1 MRRLGRSSVSKLAA
15 VTGFLNDGSGSRT
28 GSESDQ
34 PGGGESSG
42 GLPAAYTDP
51 ELMDK
56 EPARVDLGMA
66 GVLKFAGLKV
76 RTGKTTG
83 GGAGDGLGSGGG
95 GNAADDDED
104 DEAERHAAN
113 QLADMEVGDDDA
125 FD

>member
-1 MRRLGRSSVSKLAA
+1 MRRLGRTSVSKLAA
-15 VTGFLNDGSGSRT
+15 VSGFLNDGPGSRT

-34 PGGGESSG
+34 PGESSG

-76 RTGKTTG
+76 RAGKTTG
-83 GGAGDGLGSGGG
+83 GGGGDGLGSVGG

-113 QLADMEVGDDDA
+113 QLGDMEVGDDDA

>member
-15 VTGFLNDGSGSRT
+15 VTGFMNEGSGSRT

-56 EPARVDLGMA
+56 EPTRVDLGMA

-76 RTGKTTG
+76 RAGKNSG
-83 GGAGDGLGSGGG
+83 GLGSGGG
-95 GNAADDDED
+95 GNAVDDDED

-113 QLADMEVGDDDA
+113 QLGDMEVGDDDA